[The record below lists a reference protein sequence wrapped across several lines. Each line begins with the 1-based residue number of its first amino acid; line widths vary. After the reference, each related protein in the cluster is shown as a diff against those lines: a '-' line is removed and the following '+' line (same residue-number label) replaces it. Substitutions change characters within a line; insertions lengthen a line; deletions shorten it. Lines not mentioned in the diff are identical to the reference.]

1 MSKFLL
7 LGSEN
12 FCVQLKR
19 QVKVDISVKVFS
31 TTTTSN
37 GVICQ
42 IFYFWGQ
49 NGRAVQE
56 FLMIHYLWFWEKFAV
71 SKFVVVKLQGNSEQV
86 TQDSFFFFHFFSY
99 KLENFGF
106 LLEANF
112 LTGDLLSSTFLTL
125 NFPLA
130 LEILYNANSL
140 TYKVLL
146 LQRKMK
152 STLATDFLSPSK

>member
-1 MSKFLL
+1 
-7 LGSEN
+7 
-12 FCVQLKR
+12 
-19 QVKVDISVKVFS
+19 
-31 TTTTSN
+31 
-37 GVICQ
+37 
-42 IFYFWGQ
+42 
-49 NGRAVQE
+49 
-56 FLMIHYLWFWEKFAV
+56 MIHYLWFWEKFAV

-140 TYKVLL
+140 TYSSMKNFLASSKVEKILKCFALL
-146 LQRKMK
+146 PQVNFPANNLNYH
-152 STLATDFLSPSK
+152 